1 MSIDN
6 YGGIVVGSG
15 VVAQRSMV
23 LVLDELERIATGMVA
38 ATNAALAGEIGT
50 GDLSFPQWRLVI
62 ILGGSP
68 GPLRLNEIAWRVN
81 ASMPSTSRLVQ
92 RMERRGLVVSSPDP
106 LDGRGR
112 RVGLTET
119 GELVRAQVIGRRRQ
133 LIEESLADL
142 EIDEVT
148 VSVLHDIADR
158 LARLL

>member
-6 YGGIVVGSG
+6 DSGIVVGSG

-23 LVLDELERIATGMVA
+23 LVLDQLERIATGMVA

-50 GDLSFPQWRLVI
+50 RDLSFSQWRLVI
-62 ILGGSP
+62 ILGGTP

-106 LDGRGR
+106 IDGRGR

-119 GELVRAQVIGRRRQ
+119 GELVRAQVSGRRRK
-133 LIEESLADL
+133 LIEESIAALDA
-142 EIDEVT
+142 DEVT
-148 VSVLHDIADR
+148 VSVLNDIADR